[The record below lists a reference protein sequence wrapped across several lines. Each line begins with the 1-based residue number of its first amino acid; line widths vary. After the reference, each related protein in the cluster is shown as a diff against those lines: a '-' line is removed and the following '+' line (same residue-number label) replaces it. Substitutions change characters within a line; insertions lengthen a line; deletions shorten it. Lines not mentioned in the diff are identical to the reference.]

1 MKINTKTTLN
11 SIALLSFLCAG
22 VNNVFAAKEAKEVED
37 TRNPLGCYDTGYQYD
52 LKTLHLYPGQSGER
66 QSMYFLFNT
75 LNQKV
80 NLYQMRDEES
90 SRSMYLNHSINA
102 RQWAVLS
109 TSEKKVKYIC
119 TVPDGKEEY
128 GKIVDCAESI
138 RVCEYTNVRYG
149 LNNRGNY
156 WIVNSNT
163 RGGAIYQVIHYGII
177 PAQ

>member
-1 MKINTKTTLN
+1 MKTKTPMLKN
-11 SIALLSFLCAG
+11 IVLLSALCVGMGAG
-22 VNNVFAAKEAKEVED
+22 NAAKESKEVED
-37 TRNPLGCYDTGYQYD
+37 NRNPLGCYDTGFQFD
-52 LKTLHLYPGQSGER
+52 LKTLHLLPGEAGPR
-66 QSMYFLFNT
+66 QSMYFIFNT
-75 LNQKV
+75 LDQKI

-90 SRSMYLNHSINA
+90 SRTMYMNHSINA

-109 TSEKKVKYIC
+109 TTEKKVKFIC

-128 GKIVDCAESI
+128 GKIVDCAESL

-156 WIVNSNT
+156 WIVSSNT
-163 RGGAIYQVIHYGII
+163 RSGALRAVVHYGII

>member
-1 MKINTKTTLN
+1 MKTNTKTTLK
-11 SIALLSFLCAG
+11 AVFVLSFFCMAA
-22 VNNVFAAKEAKEVED
+22 NSSWAAKEED
-37 TRNPLGCYDTGYQYD
+37 ETKNPLGCYDTGYQFD
-52 LKTLHLYPGQSGER
+52 LKTLRLYPGHAGEI

-90 SRSMYLNHSINA
+90 SRTMYLNHTIQP

-109 TSEKKVKYIC
+109 TTEKKVKFIC
-119 TVPDGKEEY
+119 TIPDSKEAY
-128 GKIVDCAESI
+128 GKIVDCSDSL

-156 WIVNSNT
+156 WLVKSNT
-163 RGGAIYQVIHYGII
+163 RSGAIREVVHYGII